1 MYACTYKQRHMY
13 DPHVIKGTFTKTHTH
28 KNVMYTDFESLSVGS
43 RLLGDYNNGPFNSD
57 TLIHY
62 TKVNMLEFLQV
73 CLSVDTSG
81 YA

>member
-1 MYACTYKQRHMY
+1 MH
-13 DPHVIKGTFTKTHTH
+13 
-28 KNVMYTDFESLSVGS
+28 TDFESLSVGS

-62 TKVNMLEFLQV
+62 TKVNMFEFLQV
-73 CLSVDTSG
+73 CLSVDTSPG